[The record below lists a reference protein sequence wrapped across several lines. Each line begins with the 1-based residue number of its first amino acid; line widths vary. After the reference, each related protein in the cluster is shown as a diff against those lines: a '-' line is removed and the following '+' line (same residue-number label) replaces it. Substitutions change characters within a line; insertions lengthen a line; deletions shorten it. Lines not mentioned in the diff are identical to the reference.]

1 MLIFLWTNNTL
12 FLKVRWTKQN
22 SIKLLTVCVCLTRHL
37 SSETGLLNPIQIHSE
52 YDKWQYEAPTTM
64 DMQQH
69 PPDVTCWVWQ
79 MTIWTSSNNGHT
91 TTPIICHKHWV
102 CPWTSGQETH
112 PTLSATL
119 TLSLQAGTSHCTNS
133 GPLYRLFY
141 NTFMGCRD
149 SDAPGLFFTRVLRVG
164 GGRGGLWEHTI
175 A

>member
-1 MLIFLWTNNTL
+1 M
-12 FLKVRWTKQN
+12 
-22 SIKLLTVCVCLTRHL
+22 KLNRTASSCSQFVCVSPDIYHLRQVYLTP
-37 SSETGLLNPIQIHSE
+37 SKFTQ

-164 GGRGGLWEHTI
+164 GGRGGAMRTYNSLANEG
-175 A
+175 